1 MSNNELIIEYK
12 KLLELGRKQIKGTTE
27 NDLEEHAETDKLLR
41 LNDYVYTYYSTNQ
54 NDRTYSIEI
63 VVLADYMDTILEE
76 LNKKGMWYCA
86 KNYKTN
92 EYKKKYDA
100 ELYNVTEKIYRN
112 IDKEDLN
119 MYYLKSEQYPNGWEE
134 VVKNNDKENMITISK
149 DHKIHFLESDMIKYF
164 DTMYNNGNYF
174 LEMIFLPNIKDI
186 VNIDLLSGNIAI
198 IVVEDPEIERKT
210 LYDELLTIFQ
220 EKIDFERKSLDTK
233 KGGRWKRSRKLNKK
247 LGKQKAKRPKKS
259 RKTHKTHKM
268 KSSQY

>member
-54 NDRTYSIEI
+54 NDRTYSIEF

-76 LNKKGMWYCA
+76 LNEKGMWYCA

-100 ELYNVTEKIYRN
+100 ELYNVTEKIYMN
-112 IDKEDLN
+112 IDKNDLIS
-119 MYYLKSEQYPNGWEE
+119 YRLKPLECPNGWE
-134 VVKNNDKENMITISK
+134 VVKNNDKEKMITISK

-174 LEMIFLPNIKDI
+174 
-186 VNIDLLSGNIAI
+186 
-198 IVVEDPEIERKT
+198 
-210 LYDELLTIFQ
+210 
-220 EKIDFERKSLDTK
+220 
-233 KGGRWKRSRKLNKK
+233 
-247 LGKQKAKRPKKS
+247 
-259 RKTHKTHKM
+259 
-268 KSSQY
+268 